1 MHCLYGGHCLRVRV
15 RVPAPVDVRVGVC
28 VSNRCVWVPDLSGIR
43 NYSPTNLISARNR
56 VAYPRRKT
64 SCEEQ
69 SFKNRRQII
78 SDTSI

>member
-43 NYSPTNLISARNR
+43 NYSIQERPAAKSKASRTAARLSATHRSNA
-56 VAYPRRKT
+56 VSTGY
-64 SCEEQ
+64 
-69 SFKNRRQII
+69 
-78 SDTSI
+78 